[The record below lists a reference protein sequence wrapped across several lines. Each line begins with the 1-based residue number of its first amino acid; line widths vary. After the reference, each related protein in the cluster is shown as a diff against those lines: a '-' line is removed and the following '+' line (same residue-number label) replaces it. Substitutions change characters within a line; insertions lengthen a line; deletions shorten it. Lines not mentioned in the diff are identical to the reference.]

1 MSFGLVLEMQCCES
15 PSSLACACDSPLSRH
30 FWSRLVKLARGR
42 QRGFNDLGA
51 LR

>member
-1 MSFGLVLEMQCCES
+1 MSFGLVHRGEPLE
-15 PSSLACACDSPLSRH
+15 PRARARPPLLRH
-30 FWSRLVKLARGR
+30 FWSRLMKLAGGR

>member
-1 MSFGLVLEMQCCES
+1 MYFGLVHRGEPLEARVRVRPPPCFE
-15 PSSLACACDSPLSRH
+15 PVASSLRT
-30 FWSRLVKLARGR
+30 LAGGL